1 MMMKASIVVALF
13 AATTRAFEVT
23 SSSSGNQL
31 TSGVVG
37 EPLSRNWVWTC
48 GTQTC
53 DGSPSTG
60 TVKLSA
66 PTVTAD
72 DKWLAV
78 LVRNGDSAPY
88 GVKSVSS
95 VILVK
100 SSCSAPTD
108 ISQAQPAPSPIAP
121 TVSSA
126 ISVSNTVATTK
137 SSYSSGDT
145 ITVKFTAASPATG
158 DWVAIFDAGSTLNS
172 QDEPHF
178 WLWAGCNR
186 QGSSSGCS
194 KTAAGTVVFSDNK
207 DISWRTKW
215 PLPPGKY
222 VAALLRDDDNSP
234 WSVIVT
240 SASFTVRKPPFGPAA
255 VELARRDI
263 KAIVKK
269 DIKLAS
275 KFLRLAFHD
284 SVGGVDG
291 CVDLSNIHNKGLLE
305 PIRALAPIV
314 SAHEG
319 NLTRGD
325 IWFLAALEGSR
336 VSQDPDESFHGD
348 FELTEFGRINCEK
361 QQTICRNEHGTV
373 HPCISTR
380 GPHREIPGIQGKD
393 GWVLDNRIMNNG
405 YYAELIGGGPQS
417 SMNSKINNAP
427 NWKRFFERQDSG
439 SQFDDVGIW
448 HGLPEGENG
457 RVIVMLNADMA
468 LVRDLDSDNMNSE
481 TGKVKC
487 QFVERSGNDPVCPGV
502 SGAINQAAK
511 YKNNNGL
518 WITDFEK
525 VLRKMANAK
534 YKVTSNCIEGLC
546 KLAKA

>member
-1 MMMKASIVVALF
+1 M
-13 AATTRAFEVT
+13 
-23 SSSSGNQL
+23 
-31 TSGVVG
+31 
-37 EPLSRNWVWTC
+37 
-48 GTQTC
+48 
-53 DGSPSTG
+53 
-60 TVKLSA
+60 
-66 PTVTAD
+66 
-72 DKWLAV
+72 
-78 LVRNGDSAPY
+78 
-88 GVKSVSS
+88 
-95 VILVK
+95 
-100 SSCSAPTD
+100 
-108 ISQAQPAPSPIAP
+108 
-121 TVSSA
+121 
-126 ISVSNTVATTK
+126 
-137 SSYSSGDT
+137 
-145 ITVKFTAASPATG
+145 
-158 DWVAIFDAGSTLNS
+158 
-172 QDEPHF
+172 
-178 WLWAGCNR
+178 
-186 QGSSSGCS
+186 
-194 KTAAGTVVFSDNK
+194 
-207 DISWRTKW
+207 
-215 PLPPGKY
+215 
-222 VAALLRDDDNSP
+222 
-234 WSVIVT
+234 
-240 SASFTVRKPPFGPAA
+240 
-255 VELARRDI
+255 
-263 KAIVKK
+263 
-269 DIKLAS
+269 
-275 KFLRLAFHD
+275 
-284 SVGGVDG
+284 
-291 CVDLSNIHNKGLLE
+291 DLSNLHNKGLLE
-305 PIRALAPIV
+305 PIRALAPVV

-336 VSQDPDESFHGD
+336 VSQDPDASFHGD

-380 GPHREIPGIQGKD
+380 GPHREIPGANTNTHELFSFFSKNYNFNQAEVVALMGAHTIGVLIPENSGIQGKD
-393 GWVLDNRIMNNG
+393 GWVLDNRILNNE

-457 RVIVMLNADMA
+457 RVIVMLNADIA

-534 YKVTSNCIEGLC
+534 YKVTSNCIDGLC